1 MGGQLQA
8 GQVVDGA
15 EIGPAVAFERPAG
28 HLRGAGRDDH
38 DPAPSANDHGM
49 TTTTISGTHRRRRQ
63 AVAVSDTD
71 DDRYERGMARYREV
85 YGQDAVVFERGQA
98 PFFDLMIEQL
108 FAEVWTRPALST
120 SQRRL
125 ISMGVV
131 AARGR
136 FETLRVQF
144 EIALRDGELTPEQVR
159 EFVIHII
166 PYVGYP
172 YSGELHATAEAAITQ
187 TS

>member
-1 MGGQLQA
+1 MRMWRSLPRRVPSRTWSVPLSQYSRPRLEPSSHWCGANQSPVPSGQSDA
-8 GQVVDGA
+8 MSVGK
-15 EIGPAVAFERPAG
+15 RG
-28 HLRGAGRDDH
+28 H
-38 DPAPSANDHGM
+38 
-49 TTTTISGTHRRRRQ
+49 
-63 AVAVSDTD
+63 AVAVSATDD
-71 DDRYERGMARYREV
+71 DDRYERGMTRYREV

-125 ISMGVV
+125 ISMSVV

-136 FETLRVQF
+136 FETLRIQF
-144 EIALRDGELTPEQVR
+144 ERALLDGELNAEQVR
-159 EFVIHII
+159 EFVVHIV

-172 YSGELHATAEAAITQ
+172 YSGELHATAEAAIARTA
-187 TS
+187 